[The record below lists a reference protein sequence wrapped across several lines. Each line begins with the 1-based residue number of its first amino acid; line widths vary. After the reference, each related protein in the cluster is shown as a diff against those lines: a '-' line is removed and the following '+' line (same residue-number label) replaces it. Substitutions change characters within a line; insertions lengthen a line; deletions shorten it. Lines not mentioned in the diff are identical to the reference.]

1 MNCRALFYVSCLS
14 ALFLIE
20 PAHANE
26 TNSAP
31 CIIDLA
37 TTLRLAG
44 AQNLD
49 VQIARERL
57 KEAEANHSSAIE
69 QFLPSISPG
78 IGFHRRDGVAQAV
91 PSGIISN
98 AHFQS
103 YTPGVTLAAQI
114 TFGDAVYNT
123 LSAKQLVKASD
134 QALQAQRQDSALAA
148 AQAYFDLT
156 KSKALVDVVTQAID
170 ISRAYQQQLHVAVE
184 SGVAF
189 KGDELRVQTQT
200 EHYEITLQQALE
212 QQKAAAATL
221 AQALHLDPAV
231 ELTPQE
237 SELVPITL
245 IDTNLALD
253 ALVTQALKAR
263 PELKQGDS
271 LIAAAKA
278 TQNGAVYGPLIPSLG
293 AQVFGGGLG
302 GGPDRGHDTFAGE
315 ADYMVGL
322 SWKIGPGGLFDRGR
336 IHTSEAK
343 LATTRLSNL
352 KLKDSITAE
361 VVISLA
367 RMRSTSVQID
377 LAKRNLETAE
387 EMLRLTRERKQF
399 GVGVVLEDIE
409 TQVAL
414 NQARSDYFTA
424 VAEYDKT
431 QYRLSKAV
439 GSSFTKP
446 LPAGE
451 PASVPAR

>member
-1 MNCRALFYVSCLS
+1 MKRRALLYATCLC
-14 ALFLIE
+14 AFFVLELAQAD
-20 PAHANE
+20 P
-26 TNSAP
+26 TNTAP
-31 CIIDLA
+31 YIIDLA

-91 PSGIISN
+91 PSGVISD

-103 YTPGVTLAAQI
+103 YSPGVTIGAQI
-114 TFGDAVYNT
+114 TFGDALYNM
-123 LSAKQLVKASD
+123 LSAKQLVKAND

-148 AQAYFDLT
+148 VKAYFDLA
-156 KSKALVDVVTQAID
+156 KAKALVDVVTQAID
-170 ISRAYQQQLHVAVE
+170 ISRSYQQQLHTAVD
-184 SGVAF
+184 SGIAF

-200 EHYEITLQQALE
+200 EHYEITMQQALE
-212 QQKAAAATL
+212 QQKVAATVL
-221 AQALHLDPAV
+221 AQVLHLDPTI
-231 ELTPQE
+231 ELVAEE

-245 IDTNLALD
+245 VDTNLALD
-253 ALVTQALKAR
+253 TLVNQALEAR

-302 GGPDRGHDTFAGE
+302 GGPDGGPSTFAGE
-315 ADYMVGL
+315 ADYTVGL
-322 SWKIGPGGLFDRGR
+322 SWRIGPGGLFDRGR
-336 IHTSEAK
+336 LHTTEAQ
-343 LATTRLSNL
+343 LAATRLSNL

-361 VVISLA
+361 VVTTLA
-367 RMRSTSVQID
+367 RMRSASVQIG

-387 EMLRLTRERKQF
+387 EMLRLTRDRKQF
-399 GVGVVLEDIE
+399 GVGIVLEDIE
-409 TQVAL
+409 AQQAS

-424 VAEYDKT
+424 VAEFNKAQFALD
-431 QYRLSKAV
+431 RAV
-439 GSSFTKP
+439 GN
-446 LPAGE
+446 LPGT
-451 PASVPAR
+451 R

>member
-1 MNCRALFYVSCLS
+1 MNFRALLYATWLS
-14 ALFLIE
+14 TFVLVIE
-20 PAHANE
+20 FAHADQ
-26 TNSAP
+26 TNNAP
-31 CIIDLA
+31 CTIDLA

-69 QFLPSISPG
+69 QFLPAISPG
-78 IGFHRRDGVAQAV
+78 FGFHRRDGVAQAI
-91 PSGIISN
+91 PSGVISD

-114 TFGDAVYNT
+114 TFGDALYNT
-123 LSAKQLVKASD
+123 LSARQLIKANN

-148 AQAYFDLT
+148 AQAYFDLA
-156 KSKALVDVVTQAID
+156 KAKALVDVVTQAID
-170 ISRAYQQQLHVAVE
+170 ISRSYQQQLRVAVE

-212 QQKAAAATL
+212 QQRVSAATL
-221 AQALHLDPAV
+221 AQVLHLDPTV
-231 ELTPQE
+231 ELMPQE

-245 IDTNLALD
+245 VETNRALD
-253 ALVTQALKAR
+253 ALVSQALRTR
-263 PELKQGDS
+263 PELKQSGS

-302 GGPDRGHDTFAGE
+302 GGPDGGHDTFAGE
-315 ADYMVGL
+315 ADYTVGL

-336 IHTSEAK
+336 IHTSEAQ

-367 RMRSTSVQID
+367 KMRSTSAQID
-377 LAKRNLETAE
+377 LAKRNLETSE

-409 TQVAL
+409 TQGVL
-414 NQARSDYFTA
+414 NQAQSDYVTA
-424 VAEYDKT
+424 VAEYNKA
-431 QYRLSKAV
+431 QYRLNRAV
-439 GSSFTKP
+439 GGSISET
-446 LPAGE
+446 A
-451 PASVPAR
+451 AQR

>member
-1 MNCRALFYVSCLS
+1 MNCRALLYATCLS
-14 ALFLIE
+14 ASFLVTE
-20 PAHANE
+20 LAQADQ
-26 TNSAP
+26 TNNAP
-31 CIIDLA
+31 YTIDLA

-57 KEAEANHSSAIE
+57 KEAEAKHSSAIE

-91 PSGIISN
+91 PSGVISD

-103 YTPGVTLAAQI
+103 YSPGATIAAQI
-114 TFGDAVYNT
+114 TFGDALYNS

-148 AQAYFDLT
+148 AQAYFDLA
-156 KSKALVDVVTQAID
+156 KAKALVDVVTQAID
-170 ISRAYQQQLHVAVE
+170 ISRSYQQQLRVAVE

-200 EHYEITLQQALE
+200 EHYEITLQQAVE
-212 QQKAAAATL
+212 QQRVSAATL
-221 AQALHLDPAV
+221 AQVLHLDSTI
-231 ELTPQE
+231 ELVPQE

-245 IDTNLALD
+245 VDTNLALD
-253 ALVTQALKAR
+253 TLITQALKAR
-263 PELKQGDS
+263 PELRQGDS

-302 GGPDRGHDTFAGE
+302 GGPDGGHATFAGE
-315 ADYMVGL
+315 ADYTVGL

-336 IHTSEAK
+336 IHTSEAQ
-343 LATTRLSNL
+343 LATIRLSNL

-361 VVISLA
+361 IVVSLA
-367 RMRSTSVQID
+367 RMRSTSAQID
-377 LAKRNLETAE
+377 LAKRNLETSE
-387 EMLRLTRERKQF
+387 EMLRLTSERKQF

-409 TQVAL
+409 TQGAL
-414 NQARSDYFTA
+414 NQAQSDYITA
-424 VAEYDKT
+424 VAEYNKA
-431 QYRLSKAV
+431 QYRLNRAL
-439 GSSFTKP
+439 GNPFNETTT
-446 LPAGE
+446 G
-451 PASVPAR
+451 R

>member
-1 MNCRALFYVSCLS
+1 MKRRALLYATCLC
-14 ALFLIE
+14 AFFVLEL
-20 PAHANE
+20 AQADT
-26 TNSAP
+26 TNTAP
-31 CIIDLA
+31 YIIDLA

-91 PSGIISN
+91 PSGVISD

-103 YTPGVTLAAQI
+103 YSPGVTIGAQI
-114 TFGDAVYNT
+114 TFGDALYNM
-123 LSAKQLVKASD
+123 LSAKQLVKAND

-148 AQAYFDLT
+148 VKAYFDLA
-156 KSKALVDVVTQAID
+156 KAKALVDVVTQAID
-170 ISRAYQQQLHVAVE
+170 ISRSYQQQIHTAVD
-184 SGVAF
+184 SGIAF

-200 EHYEITLQQALE
+200 EHYEITMQQALE
-212 QQKAAAATL
+212 QQKVAATVL
-221 AQALHLDPAV
+221 AQVLHLDPTI
-231 ELTPQE
+231 ELVAEE

-245 IDTNLALD
+245 VDTNLALD
-253 ALVTQALKAR
+253 TLVNQALEAR

-302 GGPDRGHDTFAGE
+302 GGPDGGPSTFAGE
-315 ADYMVGL
+315 ADYTVGL
-322 SWKIGPGGLFDRGR
+322 SWRIGPGGLFDRGR
-336 IHTSEAK
+336 LHTTEAQ
-343 LATTRLSNL
+343 LAATRLSNL

-361 VVISLA
+361 VVTTLA
-367 RMRSTSVQID
+367 RMRSASVQIG

-387 EMLRLTRERKQF
+387 EMLRLTRDRKQF
-399 GVGVVLEDIE
+399 GVGIVLEDIE
-409 TQVAL
+409 AQQAS

-424 VAEYDKT
+424 VAEFNKAQFALD
-431 QYRLSKAV
+431 RAV
-439 GSSFTKP
+439 GN
-446 LPAGE
+446 LPGT
-451 PASVPAR
+451 R

>member
-1 MNCRALFYVSCLS
+1 MNRRALLYAICLGAFVFIADS
-14 ALFLIE
+14 AR
-20 PAHANE
+20 ADG
-26 TNSAP
+26 TNNP
-31 CIIDLA
+31 PYPIDLA

-57 KEAEANHSSAIE
+57 KEAEAQHSSAIE

-91 PSGIISN
+91 PSGIISD

-114 TFGDAVYNT
+114 TIGDALYNT
-123 LSAKQLVKASD
+123 LSAKQLVKAND

-148 AQAYFDLT
+148 AQAYFDLA
-156 KSKALVDVVTQAID
+156 KAKALVDVVTQAID
-170 ISRAYQQQLHVAVE
+170 ISRSYQQQLRVAVE

-189 KGDELRVQTQT
+189 KGDELRIQTQT
-200 EHYEITLQQALE
+200 EHYEITLQQAWE
-212 QQKAAAATL
+212 QQKVSAATL
-221 AQALHLDPAV
+221 AQVLHLDPTT
-231 ELTPQE
+231 ELVPQE
-237 SELVPITL
+237 SELVPLTL
-245 IDTNLALD
+245 VDTNLALNT
-253 ALVTQALKAR
+253 LVTQALKAR

-271 LIAAAKA
+271 LVAAAKA

-302 GGPDRGHDTFAGE
+302 GGPDGGHDTFAGE
-315 ADYMVGL
+315 ADYTVGL
-322 SWKIGPGGLFDRGR
+322 SWKIGPGGLFDRAR
-336 IHTSEAK
+336 IHTSEAH

-361 VVISLA
+361 VVTSLA
-367 RMRSTSVQID
+367 RMRSTSAQID

-409 TQVAL
+409 TQAAL
-414 NQARSDYFTA
+414 NQAQSDYVTA
-424 VAEYDKT
+424 VAEYNKA
-431 QYRLSKAV
+431 QYRLNRAV
-439 GSSFTKP
+439 GAT
-446 LPAGE
+446 AIY
-451 PASVPAR
+451 